1 VELSPEVVG
10 GLLVI
15 AILVGIAGL
24 AAGLVALNGQRRVRR
39 AYHAFSMGSRDD
51 VLTLLER
58 HVDEVAGLRRD
69 VHEQRRYAEELRELL
84 RGAVSRVGTVRYDAF
99 DDMGGRLSFST
110 AFLDE
115 RGDGVVLSAI
125 NGRNDT
131 RIYAKPVTAGTSRH
145 NLSKEET
152 AAISRALSPGQP
164 RDGMFGR
171 SRRLPTADVDEPAAD
186 AS

>member
-10 GLLVI
+10 GLLVL

-24 AAGLVALNGQRRVRR
+24 VVGLVALNGQRRVRQ

-58 HVDEVAGLRRD
+58 HVTEVAGLRRD
-69 VHEQRRYAEELRELL
+69 VAEQRRYAEELRELL
-84 RGAVSRVGTVRYDAF
+84 KGAVSRVGTVRYDAF

-115 RGDGVVLSAI
+115 RGDGVVVSAI
-125 NGRNDT
+125 NGRTDT
-131 RIYAKPVTAGTSRH
+131 RIYAKPVAAGTSRH
-145 NLSKEET
+145 NLSQEET

-164 RDGMFGR
+164 RDGMFSR
-171 SRRLPTADVDEPAAD
+171 PRRLPTADVDEPAAD